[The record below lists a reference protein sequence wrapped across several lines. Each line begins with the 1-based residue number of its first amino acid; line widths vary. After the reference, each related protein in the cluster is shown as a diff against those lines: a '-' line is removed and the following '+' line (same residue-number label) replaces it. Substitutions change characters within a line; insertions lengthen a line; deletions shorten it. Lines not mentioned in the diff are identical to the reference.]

1 MNNFFLKERDFDL
14 FKKALRSTKNEPV
27 VINILSTDSSLEE
40 NSEKAVLKNAPAPRK
55 NQSAKFEA
63 SPFGRFFGPRK
74 PQPTNVDMKDFS
86 SWKNKNYRQ
95 AEKAIGEEESKPVKF
110 SMSDFMNERFKDS
123 RYHDIDQLKSETQ
136 KPINEL
142 STSDPLYKRFSLD
155 SYMHKL
161 EEQTNVKDKFK
172 ENDDILEPFNS
183 DITADVVLDSSQD
196 ENFGFGSDVNLE
208 KVVFD
213 DHLQSGEKYRF
224 ETEELDKVKARLEKM
239 QREANNIKDK
249 PTQKVI
255 DGSELS
261 DVKDDGLDL
270 SKLLGED
277 EDLVDDIEKLNSELS
292 DSEDNMNLSKDK
304 PKVEHKRFFEIKKN
318 SKDEDDDVSQQTEE
332 TDEKSDEVSDESEQD
347 ETKPK
352 DENVD
357 DEAKASDEE
366 KSEEKTEESSE
377 SESEEKD
384 KETSEESDEPESDK
398 NKSDENDSDAEES
411 TEADV
416 AEEKDVPES
425 ILKTSDV
432 LTKADF
438 KDITDDFME
447 KFSQLYKKDETST
460 DTNVYVDDE
469 PYYDPYADDL
479 TYGTTQQTTYVD
491 PVLQSQLQQLIDAN
505 QRNDQSMQEKLRLA
519 ELEKENLSRQYESKI
534 RAMEQDFKQSY
545 EDIKNKIYLD
555 KLDRDVKLQEVES
568 KFKKKAAQIEEKEKE
583 TSKKRLVGEMF
594 KKELKSN
601 VDICNLEMD
610 KKLLEVATGDKI
622 EPEYE
627 QPEVVEPIEE
637 VVEEPEIEEVVSEPI
652 QEEPVEEVVEE
663 PEQADEEYE
672 EEEEVVEE
680 EKPKTTK
687 KKTSTKKSSSTKSTK
702 RRRTAVTTKKR
713 APRSPNRRKIDSD
726 IIGGIDFD

>member
-1 MNNFFLKERDFDL
+1 MNNFFLKDRDFDL

-55 NQSAKFEA
+55 NQSSKFEA

-142 STSDPLYKRFSLD
+142 STSDPQYQKFSLD

-172 ENDDILEPFNS
+172 ENDDILEPFGS
-183 DITADVVLDSSQD
+183 DITADVVVDSSQD

-213 DHLQSGEKYRF
+213 DHLQSGEKFRF
-224 ETEELDKVKARLEKM
+224 ESEELDKVKARLEKM

-270 SKLLGED
+270 SKLLGDD

-292 DSEDNMNLSKDK
+292 ESEDNMNLSKDK
-304 PKVEHKRFFEIKKN
+304 PKVEHKRFFEIQKN

-332 TDEKSDEVSDESEQD
+332 IDEKSEENETKSSDENIDTEVEKTEDSND
-347 ETKPK
+347 K
-352 DENVD
+352 V
-357 DEAKASDEE
+357 SEE
-366 KSEEKTEESSE
+366 KSEESEQSETDDKAEGE
-377 SESEEKD
+377 SE
-384 KETSEESDEPESDK
+384 
-398 NKSDENDSDAEES
+398 KSDELSSDEKEEEKSDEKDSDDETALDSDDEETKDISES
-411 TEADV
+411 T
-416 AEEKDVPES
+416 
-425 ILKTSDV
+425 LKSSDV

-447 KFSQLYKKDETST
+447 KFSQLYKKDETPA
-460 DTNVYVDDE
+460 DTNVYVDEE

-491 PVLQSQLQQLIDAN
+491 PVLQSQLQQIIDAN

-519 ELEKENLSRQYESKI
+519 ELEKENLSRQYETKI

-610 KKLLEVATGDKI
+610 KKLLEVATGVTSTDQD
-622 EPEYE
+622 YE
-627 QPEVVEPIEE
+627 EPEVVEPIEE
-637 VVEEPEIEEVVSEPI
+637 EVVQEPEVEEVVSK
-652 QEEPVEEVVEE
+652 PVEEEPIEE
-663 PEQADEEYE
+663 IEEEVE
-672 EEEEVVEE
+672 EEEEE

-687 KKTSTKKSSSTKSTK
+687 KKTSTRKTSSTKSTK